1 MGRRRPASA
10 PHSSPRQPC
19 TKAPASCPRNPHDK
33 GLPPWHQ
40 AQREPA
46 RDPREFTR
54 PARGS
59 NLDKETPL
67 PVLPTVERVGGPPP
81 AQPAPSPHPCSR
93 GLPHGQFSGPQTY
106 RGREDTA
113 QTPPADLGKLRTRG
127 KVTWTVSLGP
137 GLAAPSQPTC
147 LEGQGRLRA
156 QQIGQA
162 DLGRPK
168 EEDMAIRD
176 PSLSP
181 SRRRPSPPPRV
192 ILGRVIQPPP
202 GAASQAA
209 EGHALFRIR
218 GTALHLDGRGSGELG
233 TLSRRPPPRL
243 GWTRRTSPGAS
254 PSSAITQWPLSRHS
268 VLPVMSEARETDSR
282 GPLARPGA
290 GTRVPGPRCSGSR

>member
-1 MGRRRPASA
+1 MAPGTEGARQRPERVHSPSPGVKPGQRNPPACAPNCGKGRRAPTCSA
-10 PHSSPRQPC
+10 R
-19 TKAPASCPRNPHDK
+19 
-33 GLPPWHQ
+33 
-40 AQREPA
+40 
-46 RDPREFTR
+46 
-54 PARGS
+54 
-59 NLDKETPL
+59 PL
-67 PVLPTVERVGGPPP
+67 PSPLLPRVTPWAILGTPDLQG
-81 AQPAPSPHPCSR
+81 QRRHSPN
-93 GLPHGQFSGPQTY
+93 
-106 RGREDTA
+106 
-113 QTPPADLGKLRTRG
+113 PPADLGKLRTRG

-209 EGHALFRIR
+209 EGHALLRIR

-290 GTRVPGPRCSGSR
+290 GTRVPEPRCSGSR